1 MEESDEVPL
10 LTRDVVEDELFSGN
24 FKVFHQVW
32 ASDQNEEQDSDF
44 EEDNFPRAS
53 SVKSGLSQ
61 APDME
66 CSQSQILSQG
76 SEPRDER
83 KKLSRE
89 EAYQLLKEATTAAD
103 AAQRALEHICG
114 EDFKDATGE
123 ELEARD
129 NLVTK
134 VQKRLTKLQQE
145 TRRRSWHVKDPNKT
159 FLSTSACEDFGV
171 KIVKSEAT
179 AAEPEKRE
187 RRNEKGTQTESCP
200 VESKEVQTENESKS
214 RCRPFRKP
222 FDQLK
227 VIRLKYLDLCSVIHW
242 IFIHLCD

>member
-1 MEESDEVPL
+1 MEESDNVPL
-10 LTRDVVEDELFSGN
+10 LTRDVVEDEVFSGN

-32 ASDQNEEQDSDF
+32 ASDQNEEQDSLF
-44 EEDNFPRAS
+44 EDDNFPRAS

-61 APDME
+61 APEME
-66 CSQSQILSQG
+66 CCESQILSQV
-76 SEPRDER
+76 SEPGDER

-171 KIVKSEAT
+171 RIGKREAT
-179 AAEPEKRE
+179 AAEPENGE
-187 RRNEKGTQTESCP
+187 MQNEKGIQTESCT
-200 VESKEVQTENESKS
+200 VESKAIQTENESKS
-214 RCRPFRKP
+214 KCRPFRKS

-227 VIRLKYLDLCSVIHW
+227 VIRLN
-242 IFIHLCD
+242 